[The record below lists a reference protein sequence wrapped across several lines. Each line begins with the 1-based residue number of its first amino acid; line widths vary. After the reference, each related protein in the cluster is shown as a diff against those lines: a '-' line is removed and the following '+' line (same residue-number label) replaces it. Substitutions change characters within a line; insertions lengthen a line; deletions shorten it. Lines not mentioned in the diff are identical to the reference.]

1 MKASKANWAPT
12 LTFKFH
18 WKYSLSTGANLK
30 YCRTIWSF
38 LIKRL
43 LVSSELKYHQN
54 FMKAIPIMLLE
65 RFIISNCV
73 IIVTF
78 KRNTGLPYFQ
88 ESTTM
93 FDLHHLFVGAE
104 IFSGYLRVLHL
115 FPLKSGSTK
124 SHFPPILFLPK
135 NEIK

>member
-1 MKASKANWAPT
+1 MT
-12 LTFKFH
+12 
-18 WKYSLSTGANLK
+18 
-30 YCRTIWSF
+30 
-38 LIKRL
+38 
-43 LVSSELKYHQN
+43 
-54 FMKAIPIMLLE
+54 AIPIMLLE

-104 IFSGYLRVLHL
+104 IFSGTSFYSFVDLTISAT
-115 FPLKSGSTK
+115 FEWKKWNSY
-124 SHFPPILFLPK
+124 LFL
-135 NEIK
+135 